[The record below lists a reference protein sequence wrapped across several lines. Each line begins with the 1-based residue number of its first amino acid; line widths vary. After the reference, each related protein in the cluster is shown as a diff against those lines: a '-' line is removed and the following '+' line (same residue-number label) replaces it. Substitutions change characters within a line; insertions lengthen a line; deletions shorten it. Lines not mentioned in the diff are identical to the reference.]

1 MLCFAAVS
9 SVQGDASA
17 DGIDM
22 RCELELALCA
32 KKVAEV
38 TSLCSLRADATE
50 SYPPRQSDTL
60 LLYYAQNGEDIY
72 EIAKQYHT
80 DPDLLR
86 AANKLPQTAEK
97 VAADDAAAHIL
108 LIP

>member
-1 MLCFAAVS
+1 M
-9 SVQGDASA
+9 QGDAGT
-17 DGIDM
+17 DGIDV

-32 KKVAEV
+32 KKVIEV
-38 TSLCSLRADATE
+38 TALCSLRADATE

-80 DPDLLR
+80 DPELLR
-86 AANKLPQTAEK
+86 AANKLPKTAEK
-97 VAADDAAAHIL
+97 VAADDAAHIL